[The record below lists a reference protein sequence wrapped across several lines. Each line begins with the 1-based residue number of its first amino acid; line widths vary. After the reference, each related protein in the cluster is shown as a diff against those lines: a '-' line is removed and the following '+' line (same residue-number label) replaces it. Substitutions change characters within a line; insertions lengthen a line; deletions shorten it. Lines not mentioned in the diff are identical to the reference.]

1 MGLGPVNMSD
11 PDPVIVPSFAPA
23 SSMPTIV
30 DEPSPDGPGP
40 GTPFLVCFPSAG
52 LASTIVGHHAIRHL
66 KLPRVATVRSRY
78 LPSAAV
84 IFDRRPNPPVRIH
97 GNKTLAVAVS
107 EFPAPSPLMQ
117 PLAEAFLLW
126 ARKKELGPTIVV
138 EGVLRHEGETSGNH
152 GEAPAPPSGPEGAPM
167 GLPSWGKED
176 VMGIAATPAAEPLL
190 ETAKVPVLVEGI
202 VGGLTAELLNLASIL
217 DRTLGV
223 VFVPT
228 AEPGYPDY
236 HAAARLVEIL
246 DRLVPGLALDPK
258 PMLEQAEV
266 LERMIKEAMKMNKG
280 FPPTTEVGEPVA
292 GTPTEPSMYG

>member
-1 MGLGPVNMSD
+1 MGSGNMSD
-11 PDPVIVPSFAPA
+11 PDPVIVPSIAP
-23 SSMPTIV
+23 SSSTPTIV

-84 IFDRRPNPPVRIH
+84 IFDKRPNPPVRIH
-97 GNKTLAVAVS
+97 GNRTLAVAVS
-107 EFPAPSPLMQ
+107 EFPAPAPLMQ

-126 ARKKELGPTIVV
+126 AGKKELGPTIVV
-138 EGVLRHEGETSGNH
+138 EGVLRHEGEASGNH
-152 GEAPAPPSGPEGAPM
+152 GGTADPANGPTSPPVGIPD
-167 GLPSWGKED
+167 WGKED
-176 VMGIAATPAAEPLL
+176 VMGIAATPAAGRLL

-266 LERMIKEAMKMNKG
+266 LERMIKDAMKMNKG
-280 FPPTTEVGEPVA
+280 FPPSTEMGEPLA
-292 GTPTEPSMYG
+292 GTATEPSMYG